1 MKFGYIR
8 SYLSLLICGSLLVF
22 AGCGN
27 EAVVNEDG
35 VYGEPIKNQQ
45 SVDLNTVMNQ
55 LSEKDTVYTTVTAM
69 VSEVCQKK
77 GCWMTLQD
85 NENGEEMMVRFK
97 DYGFFVPKNIGGRK
111 VMVEG
116 KAFTQVVPVEE
127 LRHYAEDAGK
137 SEEEISQI
145 TAPQKS
151 FQFEATGVKL
161 LEE

>member
-1 MKFGYIR
+1 
-8 SYLSLLICGSLLVF
+8 
-22 AGCGN
+22 
-27 EAVVNEDG
+27 
-35 VYGEPIKNQQ
+35 YGEPIKNQQ